1 MAPARITQE
10 AILDDIR
17 RLAAAHPRLTWT
29 LIKRE
34 GRYAMQTY
42 AVRGAHTLS
51 ELLRL
56 AGVPPRAPAIP
67 PLPAA
72 LTTLAAWSE
81 ARFVAVWRAVRWPA
95 DILRSDERLGACVV
109 RCPRCGDAASVST
122 IPTQRLGATR
132 DVAVYGCADCAYH
145 FSDVA
150 DTVFHGLMM
159 PLRRAAL
166 MLVAARLGVPRTR
179 LAALGLPPNGGG
191 KIASR
196 AADSRLAQTFIDRLL
211 AIVEEK
217 ETSP

>member
-10 AILDDIR
+10 AILADVR

-29 LIKRE
+29 IIRTE
-34 GRYAMQTY
+34 GRYATQTY
-42 AVRGAHTLS
+42 AVRGAHTLT

-56 AGVPPRAPAIP
+56 AGVPPRAPAAHQA

-72 LTTLAAWSE
+72 LTALGSLTE
-81 ARFVAVWRAVRWPA
+81 EQVVAIWRQVRWPDA
-95 DILRSDERLGACVV
+95 V

-122 IPTQRLGATR
+122 IPTQRLGRTG
-132 DVAVYGCADCAYH
+132 DVAVYACADCAYH

-166 MLVAARLGVPRTR
+166 VLAAARLGVPRTR
-179 LAALGLPPNGGG
+179 LAAFGLSPNGGG

-211 AIVEEK
+211 AEQRSGVTREALAVK
-217 ETSP
+217 EATP